1 MKILAVDEFNDHGHL
16 IYSANF
22 PGAFVRGETREA
34 ALAKFPAEM
43 DSYAA
48 WAQILHDGIW
58 KIEIVQEKP
67 SELNVC
73 DADSDVLFDTERSP
87 LAYEDYAALKALALR
102 SAVCFQDIYDSVPDK
117 HSSVLTPRKTF
128 YGDVPLTAAEM
139 YRHTMSV
146 NSYYFSELDV
156 AAENGPDILSCREA
170 GFRELEKHSGF
181 LDTPVICGSYDEEWS
196 LRKLLRR
203 FIWHDRIHAKA
214 MYRMAVKTFGAENV
228 ANPFLFE
235 V

>member
-1 MKILAVDEFNDHGHL
+1 MKILAVDEFNARGHL
-16 IYSANF
+16 IYAANF
-22 PGAFVRGETREA
+22 PGAFVRGACREE

-43 DSYAA
+43 NSYAA
-48 WAQILHDGIW
+48 WAQIPCDGHWEIG
-58 KIEIVQEKP
+58 IVQEKP
-67 SELNVC
+67 TELNVC
-73 DADSDVLFDTERSP
+73 DADSDVLFDSERAP
-87 LAYEDYAALKALALR
+87 LAYNEYIALKALALR
-102 SAVCFQDIYDSVPDK
+102 SAASFQELYDSVPDK
-117 HSSVLTPRKTF
+117 SATCLAPRKTF
-128 YGDVPLTAAEM
+128 YGDVPRSAEEM

-146 NSYYFSELDV
+146 NSYYFAELDV

-170 GFRELEKHSGF
+170 GFYELEKKSGF

-214 MYRMAVKTFGAENV
+214 MYRMAAKTFGAENV